1 MKLFCEWDRKKQIPF
16 YPHNDICHEWT
27 LLGQCRHS
35 RKKNFLAFVCNFRNE
50 KLKNK
55 IIQNILNSQG
65 KMSHLIENECG
76 GFDVFTLG

>member
-1 MKLFCEWDRKKQIPF
+1 MGQKKANSISILST
-16 YPHNDICHEWT
+16 NDICHEWT

-35 RKKNFLAFVCNFRNE
+35 RKIIFPAFVCNFRNE
-50 KLKNK
+50 KLKNNPK
-55 IIQNILNSQG
+55 YSNSQG